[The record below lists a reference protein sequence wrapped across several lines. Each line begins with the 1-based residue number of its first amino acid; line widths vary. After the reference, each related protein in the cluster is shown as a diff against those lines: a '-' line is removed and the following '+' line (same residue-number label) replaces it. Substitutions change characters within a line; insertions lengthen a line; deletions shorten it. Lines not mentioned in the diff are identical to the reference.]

1 MADIK
6 IALKRLTKWEGGFSN
21 DADDP
26 GGATRW
32 GITEA
37 TARRHGYNGKMAEL
51 PYETAVDIY
60 RKDYWAPLALDY
72 VNDQDIANQL
82 FQAAVNQGAGLWQ
95 HNLQRACNAVLMEDP
110 QLKMDGIIGTATLA
124 AIEKIIQEKRDKAE
138 LSMHLYLFQVR
149 RYEEVIEKNLNLKKY
164 RNGWLNRA
172 KDFLYR
178 G

>member
-6 IALKRLTKWEGGFSN
+6 IALKRLAKWEGGFSN

-26 GGATRW
+26 GGATKW

-37 TARRHGYNGKMAEL
+37 AARRNGYKGKMAEL
-51 PYETAVDIY
+51 PYDTAEHIY
-60 RKDYWAPLALDY
+60 RKDYWDPLALDY

-95 HNLQRACNAVLMEDP
+95 HNLQRICNAVLWENP
-110 QLKMDGIIGTATLA
+110 QLSLDGIIGTATLA
-124 AIEKIIQEKRDKAE
+124 AVEKILTDKKSKAE
-138 LSMHLYLFQVR
+138 LSMHVYLFQVR
-149 RYEEVIEKNLNLKKY
+149 RYDEIIEKNTNLTKY